1 MGYTRQQW
9 HDAMVRSAGAD
20 ERGRT
25 AAISLSALAGAVIL
39 VLGWNSG
46 HIRHPVL
53 VVIGAAILVAAV
65 VQFALF
71 VHRRLRGSQ

>member
-9 HDAMVRSAGAD
+9 HDAMLSSAGAD

-39 VLGWNSG
+39 VIGWNSG

-53 VVIGAAILVAAV
+53 VAVGAAVLVAAV
-65 VQFALF
+65 VQFVVF
-71 VHRRLRGSQ
+71 VLRRLRSSQ